1 MTNERFTIGN
11 IVQATYRA
19 GVYIGE
25 IVEVKSTKAVIKII
39 AVQKHPTQ
47 GDLHHPFEA
56 NVPMFHQRRAL
67 AFQEKALVPLSTVRP
82 YDGEVPS
89 YNESLQQA
97 FAGEIEALN
106 KRKDDPWAKRAL
118 AELEKLK
125 REYFPEA

>member
-1 MTNERFTIGN
+1 MADQSFSIGD
-11 IVQATYRA
+11 IVRAIYRA
-19 GVYIGE
+19 GSYFGE

-39 AVQKHPTQ
+39 AVEKHPTQ

-89 YNESLQQA
+89 YHESLQQA
-97 FAGEIEALN
+97 LAGEMEELN
-106 KRKDDPWAKRAL
+106 KRKDDPWAKRSL
-118 AELEKLK
+118 EELEKLK
-125 REYFPEA
+125 TEYFPES